1 MNSNDNDS
9 SSGINKVRK
18 SESEYKGVK
27 IFELD
32 RNGNTGIFD
41 KGTTRTYVINLMLII
56 FSRLLILGFIH
67 FYLNQIFHIKYKSY
81 F

>member
-9 SSGINKVRK
+9 SSGINEVRK

-67 FYLNQIFHIKYKSY
+67 FYLII
-81 F
+81 

>member
-9 SSGINKVRK
+9 SSGINEVRK

-56 FSRLLILGFIH
+56 FSRLLILGFAFLFESNI
-67 FYLNQIFHIKYKSY
+67 SY
-81 F
+81 